1 MYAVFLKKDAEDAL
15 AQLHTQDFD
24 WCLSVL
30 NALSLNPFP
39 GVGGDK
45 EKLRGYENR
54 YRIHIGR
61 SYTAI
66 YKIDKEKKRVCIS
79 YFGKIGAAHKEY

>member
-15 AQLHTQDFD
+15 AQFHTQDFD

-30 NALSLNPFP
+30 NLLSLNPFP
-39 GVGGDK
+39 EVGRDK
-45 EKLRGYENR
+45 EKIRVYENR

-61 SYTAI
+61 FYTAI
-66 YKIDKEKKRVCIS
+66 YKKNR
-79 YFGKIGAAHKEY
+79 